1 MNVGCEGGMVL
12 MECDQGVQKG
22 TGKLVGWHDP
32 DENRQ
37 WILTNKSRCLEDKR
51 MTAQEAVSKFIVD
64 GSLLAMGGFGHVR
77 VSMAVVYE
85 IIRQQKQHL
94 TMTGKTAV
102 HDLDLL
108 VGSGCVDKVEVAYSF
123 GHELRGL
130 SPASRR
136 AVETGKCKVTGEI
149 SNAGFQWRFL
159 AAMMGLPFI
168 PTRVMLGTDTFAHSS
183 AQTMVDP
190 FSGKQLCLL
199 PACYPDVAVIH
210 VPRCDKFGNAQIDG
224 IMVED
229 FELSR
234 AARHLILT
242 TEKIVD
248 SKQIRQEPW
257 KTVIPFYLAS
267 AVVEVPFGS
276 HPCQMPYLYF
286 FDEDHIGEWLSL
298 SATDDGVRQYLDK
311 FVYGVDNFQQYLKL
325 VGGVKKLAQLKRIEH
340 FKEPMSAPW
349 LKAKNEKKP
358 LKEPYSSTELL
369 ACVAAHIL
377 EDKKSVF
384 VGTGLPIIASMLAQ
398 RTHAP
403 NLLLFF
409 EAGGIGPEMP
419 VLPISVGDS
428 RTFYHAVAASS
439 MHDSMAMA
447 QAGYIDYGFL
457 GGAQIDKFGNLNTTV
472 IGPYEHPK
480 VRLPG
485 SGGAND
491 VGTLCHKTII
501 LMRQD
506 KHRFLEHIDFLTT
519 PGYLKGCD
527 SREKAG
533 LPRGSGPFR
542 VISQLGVYGFD
553 SESKHMTLLSLHPG
567 VTVEQIKENSG
578 FEILIPSHVSITTPP
593 SQKELKILKK
603 IDPAGMVIG
612 K

>member
-1 MNVGCEGGMVL
+1 
-12 MECDQGVQKG
+12 MEVNQQLEKG
-22 TGKLVGWHDP
+22 AGKLVGWHDP

-37 WILTNKSRCLEDKR
+37 WILQNKSRSLEDKR
-51 MTAQEAVSKFIVD
+51 MTTKEAVSRFVQD
-64 GSLLAMGGFGHVR
+64 GQLLAMGGFGHVR

-85 IIRQQKQHL
+85 IIRQKKRNL
-94 TMTGKTAV
+94 TMAGKTAV

-108 VGSGCVDKVEVAYSF
+108 VGSGCVNTVEVAYSF

-136 AVETGKCKVTGEI
+136 AVETGVCSVSGEI
-149 SNAGFQWRFL
+149 SNAGYQWRFL
-159 AAMMGLPFI
+159 AAMMGVPFI
-168 PTRVMLGTDTFAHSS
+168 PTRVMLGTDTFKKSS
-183 AQTMVDP
+183 AQTFIDP
-190 FSGKQLCLL
+190 FSGKPVCLL

-210 VPRCDKFGNAQIDG
+210 VPRCDKYGNAQIDG
-224 IMVED
+224 ITVED

-242 TEKIVD
+242 TETIVE
-248 SKQIRQEPW
+248 SKKIRQEPW
-257 KTVIPFYLAS
+257 KTVIPFYLVS
-267 AVVEVPFGS
+267 AVIEAPFGS

-298 SATDDGVRQYLDK
+298 SATDNGVQEYLDTY
-311 FVYGVDNFQQYLKL
+311 VYGVDDFQEYLKR
-325 VGGVKKLAQLKRIEH
+325 VGGSKKLAQLKRIEQ

-349 LKAKNEKKP
+349 LKSKHDTTP
-358 LKEPYSSTELL
+358 SKEPYSSTELL
-369 ACVAAHIL
+369 ACVAAHML

-384 VGTGLPIIASMLAQ
+384 VGTGLPMIAAMLAQ

-457 GGAQIDKFGNLNTTV
+457 GAAQIDQYGNINTTV

-491 VGTLCHKTII
+491 VGTLCNKTII
-501 LMRQD
+501 IMRNSSQQP
-506 KHRFLEHIDFLTT
+506 L
-519 PGYLKGCD
+519 
-527 SREKAG
+527 
-533 LPRGSGPFR
+533 R
-542 VISQLGVYGFD
+542 VPKSSAIIRLFGKLITGKLFFV
-553 SESKHMTLLSLHPG
+553 LL
-567 VTVEQIKENSG
+567 
-578 FEILIPSHVSITTPP
+578 
-593 SQKELKILKK
+593 
-603 IDPAGMVIG
+603 
-612 K
+612 